1 MNNPSKLIVL
11 RGPSA
16 VGKSTIA
23 KLLHERVANKTALIE
38 QDHYRHVMFN
48 NPHSE
53 LEAARQVM
61 FAGIQAAL
69 EHGYDVI
76 TEGILSMGK
85 YKTYFDALLEVHPK
99 NNYFF
104 YFDVSFDETMT
115 RHATRDK
122 SVHFNADAMREWFER
137 SGPTGYAGECVISQ
151 NLTAEQAV
159 AFVSQE
165 AALQL
170 KKD

>member
-11 RGPSA
+11 RGPSGA
-16 VGKSTIA
+16 GKSTIA
-23 KLLHERVANKTALIE
+23 RLLHEQVAKKTALIE

-48 NPHSE
+48 NPHLD

-69 EHGYDVI
+69 AKGYDVI

-85 YKTYFDALLEVHPK
+85 YKTYFDTLLESHPQ

-104 YFDVSFDETMT
+104 YFDVSFDETT
-115 RHATRDK
+115 KRHAARDK
-122 SVHFNADAMREWFER
+122 AVHFDADAMREWFER
-137 SGPTGYAGECVISQ
+137 CGPAGYDGECVIQES
-151 NLTAEQAV
+151 LTAEQAV
-159 AFVSQE
+159 AFVSQIAGLVRE
-165 AALQL
+165 
-170 KKD
+170 